1 MQSIRHRITSLIQ
14 ALQKNIYEKET
25 EISLALLAAISGETL
40 LLLGP
45 PGVAKS
51 LVARRLKEAFKDG
64 SSFEYLMSRF
74 STPDEIFGPISIN
87 RLKENDVYERSTTG
101 YLPTA
106 DVVFLD
112 EIWKAGPAIQN
123 TLLTVMNEKIFRN
136 GNKDYR
142 IPMKLLIAAS
152 NELPAHDEGLE
163 ALWDRFLLRIVSQSI
178 QDENMFRHML
188 KEEEEYQASDR
199 KDSHIPEDLTIT
211 FKEYELW
218 QHEIQKVVLTDNVL
232 QSITHIRK
240 ALKEVHLNSSDI
252 PRLIY
257 ISDRRWKHI
266 ARLIRTSA
274 FLQGR
279 STTDPID
286 LFPMYHALWN
296 EPEEIEYV
304 RNITLQAV
312 FAKIQQQL
320 EHLAQQIK
328 SDLNAHQAQEAIARS
343 IRNNDH
349 RDDRLL
355 IAHRYFYQL
364 ENHGTGHSY
373 IYITDYKKL
382 PMRTFGDKNTE
393 YVRGIIYLDKQQK
406 KHQIIRISESF
417 EHETPNTDIEY
428 VTLCRDDS
436 RIYINGV
443 AYKMREKDSA
453 TLNPTDGKIES
464 ERSNDSQ
471 SPDEGI
477 LFATHYEEKIET
489 LCKEIEIQAKKIEAH
504 IFISSKE
511 KMMIHEYLKQF
522 NKKIALTRVDLRK
535 LLYDE

>member
-1 MQSIRHRITSLIQ
+1 MQSIQHRITSLIQ

-25 EISLALLAAISGETL
+25 ETSLALLAAISGETL

-51 LVARRLKEAFKDG
+51 MVARRLKEAFKDG

-87 RLKENDVYERSTTG
+87 RLKEDDVYERSTSG

-178 QDENMFRHML
+178 QDENIFQHML
-188 KEEEEYQASDR
+188 KEEEQPKSDD
-199 KDSHIPEDLTIT
+199 KDSHIPEELAIT
-211 FKEYELW
+211 SEEYEHW
-218 QHEIQKVVLTDNVL
+218 QREAQKVVLTEDVL
-232 QSITHIRK
+232 QSITQIRK
-240 ALKEVHLNSSDI
+240 ALKEVHLNSSDL
-252 PRLIY
+252 PRQIY

-274 FLQGR
+274 YLQGR

-304 RNITLQAV
+304 RNLTLQAV
-312 FAKIQQQL
+312 FTKIRTQL
-320 EHLAQQIK
+320 AYLAQQIK
-328 SDLNAHQAQEAIARS
+328 SDLHAHQAQEAIARS

-355 IAHRYFYQL
+355 IVHRYFYQL
-364 ENHGTGHSY
+364 ENHGTGHTY

-382 PMRTFGDKNTE
+382 PMRTLGDKNTE
-393 YVRGIIYLDKQQK
+393 YVRGIFYSDKQQK
-406 KHQIIRISESF
+406 KHQIIRISDS
-417 EHETPNTDIEY
+417 IEQASPSADVEN

-436 RIYINGV
+436 KIYINGV

-453 TLNPTDGKIES
+453 TLNPTEGKIES
-464 ERSNDSQ
+464 VKSSDLQ
-471 SPDEGI
+471 SPDEGL
-477 LFATHYEEKIET
+477 LFSTHYEEQIES
-489 LCKEIEIQAKKIEAH
+489 LCKEIETQSEKIENH

-511 KMMIHEYLKQF
+511 KKMIREYMKQF

>member
-1 MQSIRHRITSLIQ
+1 MQSIRQRITLLIQ
-14 ALQKNIYEKET
+14 ALQENIYEKET
-25 EISLALLAAISGETL
+25 ETSLALLAAISGETI

-51 LVARRLKEAFKDG
+51 MVARRLKEAFKDG

-87 RLKENDVYERSTTG
+87 RLKEDDVYERSTSG

-152 NELPAHDEGLE
+152 NELPAQDEGLE

-178 QDENMFRHML
+178 QDEHIFQHML
-188 KEEEEYQASDR
+188 KEEEQQETDN
-199 KDSHIPEDLTIT
+199 KDSHIPEELTIT
-211 FKEYELW
+211 SEEYELW
-218 QHEIQKVVLTDNVL
+218 QRKAQKVVLTEDVL
-232 QSITHIRK
+232 QSITQIRK
-240 ALKEVHLNSSDI
+240 ALKEVHLNSSDL
-252 PRLIY
+252 PRQIY

-274 FLQGR
+274 YLQGR

-286 LFPMYHALWN
+286 LFPMYHALWS

-304 RNITLQAV
+304 RTLTLQAV
-312 FAKIQQQL
+312 FTKIRNQL
-320 EHLAQQIK
+320 EHLSQQIK
-328 SDLNAHQAQEAIARS
+328 SDLHAHQAQEAIARS

-364 ENHGTGHSY
+364 ENHGTGHTY

-382 PMRTFGDKNTE
+382 PMRTFGDKNTQ
-393 YVRGIIYLDKQQK
+393 YVRGIIYSDKQEK
-406 KHQIIRISESF
+406 KQQIIRISDSIEQAS
-417 EHETPNTDIEY
+417 PSADIEN
-428 VTLCRDDS
+428 VTLCRDNS
-436 RIYINGV
+436 KIYINGV

-453 TLNPTDGKIES
+453 TLNPTMGKIES
-464 ERSNDSQ
+464 AKSSDFQ
-471 SPDEGI
+471 SPDEGL
-477 LFATHYEEKIET
+477 LFSIHYEEQIES
-489 LCKEIEIQAKKIEAH
+489 LCKEIEIQAAKVETH

-511 KMMIHEYLKQF
+511 KTMIYEYMKQF
-522 NKKIALTRVDLRK
+522 NKKIALTRVDLRR
-535 LLYDE
+535 LLYNE